1 MPVENPTYIDGLEPD
16 WPLGSDPESAG
27 DDHLRLIKKA
37 IQNTLPNFNSAVTIT
52 SGEINTF
59 HGLSFLEADD
69 SHNIPAQ
76 WQVLDPSRENAV
88 AVAVASSSRE
98 QLVAQPAL
106 VLNFQDIQN
115 MLYPINCVV
124 IYADN
129 VNPNTRL
136 GFGTWAAV
144 TGAVAGV
151 GDALDTQGNT
161 TTIRE
166 GSGHGRSYVIQQNI
180 DSYKITPTAKF
191 TGTPVQPHTHGVDLS
206 GNDDDSGMA
215 SDANSSN
222 KKATQ
227 QTSSAGG
234 HTPAGTVT
242 VDAITIGAKSEAFM
256 PAYSG
261 LYVWKRTA

>member
-27 DDHLRLIKKA
+27 DDHFRLIKKA
-37 IQNTLPNFNSAVTIT
+37 IQNTLPKFNSAVTIT
-52 SGEINTF
+52 SDEINTF
-59 HGLSFLEADD
+59 HGLSFLEADV
-69 SHNIPAQ
+69 SNNIPAQ
-76 WQVLDPSRENAV
+76 WQMLDPSRESAV

-115 MLYPINCVV
+115 MFYPIGCVV

-144 TGAVAGV
+144 TGAIAGV
-151 GDALDTQGNT
+151 GAALDTQGNT
-161 TTIRE
+161 TTIGP

-180 DSYKITPTAKF
+180 DSYKITPSAEF
-191 TGTPVQPHTHGVDLS
+191 IGTPVPNHAHGYFNAS
-206 GNDDDSGMA
+206 GNTGGSGGKGDGYNTPNA
-215 SDANSSN
+215 
-222 KKATQ
+222 
-227 QTSSAGG
+227 QTGEAGG
-234 HTPAGTVT
+234 HTPEGAVT
-242 VDAITIGAKSEAFM
+242 VDAITIGTRAEAFM

>member
-1 MPVENPTYIDGLEPD
+1 MPVENPTYIDTLEPD

-37 IQNTLPNFNSAVTIT
+37 VQNTLPKFNSAVTIT
-52 SGEINTF
+52 SDELNTF
-59 HGLSFLEADD
+59 HGLVYTQQDEATG
-69 SHNIPAQ
+69 IPTHWDFEATDRTT
-76 WQVLDPSRENAV
+76 QVAIAFIAATIPQYNKNPTLGINWGV
-88 AVAVASSSRE
+88 
-98 QLVAQPAL
+98 
-106 VLNFQDIQN
+106 IQN
-115 MLYPINCVV
+115 FLYPVGSVV

-144 TGAVAGV
+144 TGAIAGV
-151 GDALDTQGNT
+151 GAALDTQGNT
-161 TTIRE
+161 TTIVA

-191 TGTPVQPHTHGVDLS
+191 AGTAVPNHTHGYFNAS
-206 GNDDDSGMA
+206 GNTGGNGGKGDGYNTPNA
-215 SDANSSN
+215 
-222 KKATQ
+222 
-227 QTSSAGG
+227 QTGAAGG

-242 VDAITIGAKSEAFM
+242 VDTITIGTKAEAFM

>member
-1 MPVENPTYIDGLEPD
+1 MPVENPTYIDGLESD

-37 IQNTLPNFNSAVTIT
+37 VQNTLPKFNSAVTIT
-52 SGEINTF
+52 SDEINTF
-59 HGLSFLEADD
+59 HGLSFLEADV
-69 SHNIPAQ
+69 SNNIPAQ
-76 WQVLDPSRENAV
+76 WQMLDPGRENAV

-115 MLYPINCVV
+115 MFYPIGCVV

-144 TGAVAGV
+144 TGAIAGV
-151 GDALDTQGNT
+151 GAALDTQGNT
-161 TTIRE
+161 TTIGP

-180 DSYKITPTAKF
+180 DSYKITPLAKF
-191 TGTPVQPHTHGVDLS
+191 TGTPVADHSHGIPLS
-206 GNDDDSGMA
+206 GSDDDGGMA
-215 SDANSSN
+215 ADGDASN
-222 KKATQ
+222 PK
-227 QTSSAGG
+227 QTGTSNPAGG

-242 VDAITIGAKSEAFM
+242 VDAITIGTRAEAFM